1 MFFRLDKGVIADAR
15 QQDKLSRV
23 LWYNKEIQWFFI
35 TKNKKMKM
43 YTRASYL
50 LLFCVLAFV
59 SVACGADSQTHTTTL
74 RPTPTATQAVTAQ
87 RILTTPI
94 TYVAL
99 GASDAVGVGSN
110 EPGAQGYVPLL
121 AAHLQKGSHLL
132 NLGVSGIRLHE
143 ALMQEL
149 PLALNTSPT
158 LITIWLVAND
168 FVGGVSYD
176 RYMKD
181 LDSLLQQL
189 RTGTKARIVMA
200 NLPDLTRLPAFASQ
214 SATQKAKTVAAIQRW
229 NATITTIAAHYAVTL
244 VDLFSHQSQLTTHPE
259 YISGDGFHPSPA
271 GYVQLSNYFW
281 DAIKA

>member
-1 MFFRLDKGVIADAR
+1 
-15 QQDKLSRV
+15 
-23 LWYNKEIQWFFI
+23 
-35 TKNKKMKM
+35 MKISIH
-43 YTRASYL
+43 AFL
-50 LLFCVLAFV
+50 LLCLLAFL
-59 SVACGADSQTHTTTL
+59 SAACGGSPTSTTTPPK
-74 RPTPTATQAVTAQ
+74 PTPTATQVVTAQ
-87 RILTTPI
+87 QILATPI

-110 EPGAQGYVPLL
+110 EPGSQGYVPLL

-143 ALMQEL
+143 ALIQEL

-168 FVGGVSYD
+168 FVGGVPYD
-176 RYMKD
+176 AYMKD
-181 LDSLLQQL
+181 LNNLLRQL

-200 NLPDLTRLPAFASQ
+200 NLPDLTLLPAFSGQ
-214 SATQKAKTVAAIQRW
+214 STTRKAKTVAEIRRW
-229 NATITTIAAHYAVTL
+229 NASIAATAARYQVTL
-244 VDLFSHQSQLTTHPE
+244 VDLFSHQSQLTAHPE

-281 DAIKA
+281 TAIKE